1 MQEWVK
7 IIINS
12 LKEHEISVIT
22 YIPDISIDNITKEI
36 EADNYFNVIPA
47 TREEECIGIASGSYI
62 SGVNAAIFMQS
73 SGFGNCINA
82 LASLNIPARI
92 PIPMF
97 INLRIKTKEPEV
109 FNVLKE
115 EIIKAFSN
123 RLLSS
128 TYAKEGT
135 LVKPQRKKIE
145 LLPMKDLKGKVV
157 IMCEDFCQNYRDNS
171 EFYQLVLF

>member
-97 INLRIKTKEPEV
+97 INLRGEIGEFNIAQVTMGRSTKPILDLLNIPHITLDSEIDLQKNVSGNIKLCYAYRSPLALCLTP
-109 FNVLKE
+109 
-115 EIIKAFSN
+115 
-123 RLLSS
+123 LLH
-128 TYAKEGT
+128 GG
-135 LVKPQRKKIE
+135 KIA
-145 LLPMKDLKGKVV
+145 
-157 IMCEDFCQNYRDNS
+157 
-171 EFYQLVLF
+171 

>member
-1 MQEWVK
+1 MKEWVK

-12 LKEHEISVIT
+12 LKEHDISVIS

-36 EADNYFNVIPA
+36 ESDNYFTVIPA

-97 INLRIKTKEPEV
+97 INLRGEIGEFNIAQVTMGRSTKPILDLLNIPHITLDSEINLQKNVSHKNAHAENDQKHSKMFLKYVFSPPQAKTILVPDAV
-109 FNVLKE
+109 F
-115 EIIKAFSN
+115 
-123 RLLSS
+123 
-128 TYAKEGT
+128 
-135 LVKPQRKKIE
+135 
-145 LLPMKDLKGKVV
+145 
-157 IMCEDFCQNYRDNS
+157 
-171 EFYQLVLF
+171 